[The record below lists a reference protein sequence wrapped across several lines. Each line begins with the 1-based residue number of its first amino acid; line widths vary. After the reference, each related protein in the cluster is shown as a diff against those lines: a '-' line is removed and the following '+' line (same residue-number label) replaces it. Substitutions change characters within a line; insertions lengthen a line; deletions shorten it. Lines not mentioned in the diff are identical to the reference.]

1 MGKRAVLG
9 LGGTVDYEIVWDS
22 ATIEALVEEYSIR
35 DAELSTAVVIDDERD
50 LVRSLLAFVR
60 DGVGGERF
68 VASSD
73 IVEAF
78 ASRFERRIA
87 LGGTCVRAALA
98 MDALGIPSTVH
109 LVSIDDHVRRLLP
122 RRCSYLCSAERDST
136 DPHLIVQFSEGAHV
150 RAGDVDVRAPH
161 PNRVIYV
168 NDPPNRELVLSPE
181 LGAELSTA
189 DVVLVSGF
197 NTIQD
202 VAVLDA
208 RLATLRTHLRR
219 VPVGGLVVYED
230 AGFHVPELGDRVRA
244 ALAPVVDVHS
254 MNEDEMQATI
264 GRRVDLLDADDV
276 ADALADLHRAVPA
289 RALVVHTRC
298 WSLAVGE
305 AARRYGDA
313 LLGGITMASA
323 RYVVGDGLTPTD
335 YRAVGGRPID
345 PDGAALARALDRRL
359 GDRVRCVPAF
369 RLDAPSPT
377 TIGLGDTFVGG
388 FIAALVTTDARVGS
402 DA

>member
-22 ATIEALVEEYSIR
+22 ATIEGLVEEYSIT
-35 DAELSTAVVIDDERD
+35 DAELSTAVAIGDERD

-60 DGVGGERF
+60 AGVGGERF

-73 IVEAF
+73 ILEAF
-78 ASRFERRIA
+78 ASRFERRIT

-122 RRCSYLCSAERDST
+122 ERCTYLCSAEHDST
-136 DPHLIVQFSEGAHV
+136 DPHLIVQFFEGARV
-150 RAGDVDVRAPH
+150 SSGDIQVVAPH
-161 PNRVIYV
+161 PNRIIYV
-168 NDPPNRELVLSPE
+168 NDPPNRELVLSPD
-181 LGAELSTA
+181 LGEVFSTA

-197 NTIQD
+197 NTIRD

-208 RLATLRTHLRR
+208 RLTTLREHLRR
-219 VPVGGLVVYED
+219 VPAGGLIVYED
-230 AGFHVPELGDRVRA
+230 AGFHLPELSDRVRG
-244 ALAPVVDVHS
+244 ALVPVVDVHS
-254 MNEDEMQATI
+254 MNEDEMQATV
-264 GRRVDLLDADDV
+264 GRRVDLLDLDEV
-276 ADALADLHRAVPA
+276 AEALADLHRAVPA
-289 RALVVHTRC
+289 RTLVVHTRC

-305 AARRYGDA
+305 DARRYGDA

-323 RYVVGDGLTPTD
+323 RYVVGDSLTAAD
-335 YRAVGGRPID
+335 YRAVTQRPVS
-345 PDGAALARALDRRL
+345 PDGAALGRALEASL
-359 GDRVRCVPAF
+359 GDWVRCVPAF
-369 RLDAPSPT
+369 RLDVERPT

-388 FIAALVTTDARVGS
+388 FVAALVAPDASVGN

>member
-22 ATIEALVEEYSIR
+22 GVIEGLVEEYSIS
-35 DAELSTAVVIDDERD
+35 DAELSTAVVIEGERD

-60 DGVGGERF
+60 AGVGGERF

-73 IVEAF
+73 ILEAF

-87 LGGTCVRAALA
+87 LGGTCVRAAIA
-98 MDALGIPSTVH
+98 MDAVGIGSTLH

-122 RRCSYLCSAERDST
+122 ERCDYLCSAEHDST
-136 DPHLIVQFSEGAHV
+136 DPHLIVQFFEGARV
-150 RAGDVDVRAPH
+150 DSGDVHVVAPH
-161 PNRVIYV
+161 PNRIIYV
-168 NDPPNRELVLSPE
+168 NDPPNRELVLSPD
-181 LGAELSTA
+181 LGEALRTA

-197 NTIQD
+197 NTIRD

-208 RLATLRTHLRR
+208 RLATLCEDLRR

-230 AGFHVPELGDRVRA
+230 AGFHLPELSDRVRA
-244 ALAPVVDVHS
+244 ALVPVVDVHS
-254 MNEDEMQATI
+254 MNEDEMQATV
-264 GRRVDLLDADDV
+264 GRKVDLLDPDDV
-276 ADALADLHRAVPA
+276 AEALADLHRAVPA
-289 RALVVHTRC
+289 RNLVVHTRC
-298 WSLAVGE
+298 WSLALGE
-305 AARRYGDA
+305 DARRYADA

-323 RYVVGDGLTPTD
+323 RYVVGDALTAAD
-335 YRAVGGRPID
+335 YRAVAERPVN
-345 PDGAALARALDRRL
+345 PEGAALASALEERL

-369 RLDAPSPT
+369 RLDVPRPT

-388 FIAALVTTDARVGS
+388 FVAALVATESPSGS